1 MVHVLLCALLFSVF
15 GVMYGGNSS
24 QTDKRTQGN
33 LLKSLI
39 YDNTK
44 ATVTLD
50 PSALKQLIR
59 LSSAAS
65 DSASSKQHVSF
76 SVNLDYKP
84 LTLGAGQTVK
94 YDAVLIND
102 GNGYDDRTG
111 VFTCPV
117 AGTYMFVVD
126 SLSYPGIWLLLK
138 VNKKTV
144 GFIHVSSAH
153 KGNPGIQ
160 ISRTVIVKLK
170 SGDHVKVENL
180 RNNAYVHDDLYSGF
194 TGVLLY

>member
-59 LSSAAS
+59 LSSAS